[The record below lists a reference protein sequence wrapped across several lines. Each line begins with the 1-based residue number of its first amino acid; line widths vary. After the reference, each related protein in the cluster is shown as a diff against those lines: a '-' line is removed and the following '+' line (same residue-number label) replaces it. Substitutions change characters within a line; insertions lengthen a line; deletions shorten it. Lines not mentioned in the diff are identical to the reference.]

1 MIHADSF
8 RLFGATTVAL
18 IANLLFLWVA
28 SGAVRARTGKK
39 VNSEDAVK
47 PGQDVV
53 EQDPP
58 AVARVLRAHANAQA
72 AILPFLLLGL
82 LYVLGGGTPAAAAV
96 LFMSFIAVR
105 ILHSVAYLKAL
116 QPWRTIGFGLGLLVT
131 LVLMGFDGWL
141 LLR

>member
-1 MIHADSF
+1 MIHADSL

-18 IANLLFLWVA
+18 TANLLFLWTA

-47 PGQDVV
+47 PGQDVW

-72 AILPFLLLGL
+72 AILPFLLLGSV
-82 LYVLGGGTPAAAAV
+82 YVLGGGTFVVAAV
-96 LFMSFIAVR
+96 LFPGFIAAR
-105 ILHSVAYLKAL
+105 TLHSVAYLKAL

-131 LVLMGFDGWL
+131 LVLMGFDSWL